1 MINSSFLFGG
11 FMYDFSMNDFQKKL
25 FIVFY
30 EENGEFLTVY
40 YADGNIEHYEN
51 TEANKERLNLRMKK
65 QVEDAKDFYEE
76 IDKMCKDY
84 KFMSMRDSFFFYLT
98 FFTSLG
104 ISSESLSASALIFIF
119 SLVIA
124 LKKLDSKE
132 KYQSLY
138 ELRYDYLKHEYFL
151 EFEDAFKAMDYSDLR
166 LYDGVSDDTLMFIMQ
181 SDSDKPL
188 DINTIDTLSF
198 EDLIRMVDNYNAIV
212 LDAKNKSLKIEFK
225 NKEDK

>member
-1 MINSSFLFGG
+1 
-11 FMYDFSMNDFQKKL
+11 MYDFSMNDFQKKL

-65 QVEDAKDFYEE
+65 QIEDAKDFFEE
-76 IDKMCKDY
+76 IDKLCKDY
-84 KFMSMRDSFFFYLT
+84 KFVSIRDSFFFYLT

-104 ISSESLSASALIFIF
+104 ISSENLSASALIFIF

-124 LKKLDSKE
+124 VKKVNSKE

-151 EFEDAFKAMDYSDLR
+151 EFEDVFKSMDYSDIR
-166 LYDGVSDDTLMFIMQ
+166 LYEGVSCDTLLFLMM
-181 SDSDKPL
+181 SKKDKPL
-188 DINTIDTLSF
+188 DINLIDILSF

-212 LDAKNKSLKIEFK
+212 LDAKNKSLKMEFK
-225 NKEDK
+225 NEEDK

>member
-1 MINSSFLFGG
+1 
-11 FMYDFSMNDFQKKL
+11 MYDFSMNDFQKKL

-65 QVEDAKDFYEE
+65 QVEDAKDFFEE
-76 IDKMCKDY
+76 IDKLCKDY
-84 KFMSMRDSFFFYLT
+84 KFVSIRDSFFFYLT

-124 LKKLDSKE
+124 VKKVNSKE
-132 KYQSLY
+132 KYQALY

-151 EFEDAFKAMDYSDLR
+151 EFEDVFKSMDYSDIR
-166 LYDGVSDDTLMFIMQ
+166 LYEGVSCDTLLFLMM
-181 SDSDKPL
+181 SKKDKPL
-188 DINTIDTLSF
+188 DINLIDILSF

-212 LDAKNKSLKIEFK
+212 LDAKNKSLKMEFK
-225 NKEDK
+225 NEADK

>member
-1 MINSSFLFGG
+1 
-11 FMYDFSMNDFQKKL
+11 MYDFSMNDFQKKL

-65 QVEDAKDFYEE
+65 QVEDAKDFFEE
-76 IDKMCKDY
+76 IDKLCKDY
-84 KFMSMRDSFFFYLT
+84 KFVSIRDSFFFYLT

-124 LKKLDSKE
+124 VKKVNSKE
-132 KYQSLY
+132 KYQALY

-151 EFEDAFKAMDYSDLR
+151 EFEDVFKSMDYSDIR
-166 LYDGVSDDTLMFIMQ
+166 LYEGVSCDTLLFLMM
-181 SDSDKPL
+181 SKKDKPL
-188 DINTIDTLSF
+188 DINLIDILSF

-212 LDAKNKSLKIEFK
+212 LDAKNKSLKMEFK
-225 NKEDK
+225 NEEDK

>member
-1 MINSSFLFGG
+1 
-11 FMYDFSMNDFQKKL
+11 MYDFSMNDFQKKL

-65 QVEDAKDFYEE
+65 QVEDAKDFFEE
-76 IDKMCKDY
+76 IDKLCKDY
-84 KFMSMRDSFFFYLT
+84 KFVSIRDSFFFYLT

-124 LKKLDSKE
+124 VKKVNSKE
-132 KYQSLY
+132 KYQALY

-151 EFEDAFKAMDYSDLR
+151 EFEDVFKSMNYSDIR
-166 LYDGVSDDTLMFIMQ
+166 LYDGVSGDTLLFLMM
-181 SDSDKPL
+181 SKKDKPL
-188 DINTIDTLSF
+188 DINLIDILSF

-212 LDAKNKSLKIEFK
+212 LDATNKSLKMEFK
-225 NKEDK
+225 NEADK

>member
-1 MINSSFLFGG
+1 
-11 FMYDFSMNDFQKKL
+11 MYDFSTNDFQKKL

-65 QVEDAKDFYEE
+65 QVEDAKDFFEE
-76 IDKMCKDY
+76 IDKLCKDY
-84 KFMSMRDSFFFYLT
+84 KFVSIRDSFFFYLT

-104 ISSESLSASALIFIF
+104 ISSENLSASALIFIF

-124 LKKLDSKE
+124 VKKVNSKE

-151 EFEDAFKAMDYSDLR
+151 EFEDVFKSMDYSDIR
-166 LYDGVSDDTLMFIMQ
+166 IYEGVSCDTLLFLMM
-181 SDSDKPL
+181 SKKDKPL
-188 DINTIDTLSF
+188 DINLIDILSF

-212 LDAKNKSLKIEFK
+212 LDAKNKSLKMEFK
-225 NKEDK
+225 NEEDK

>member
-1 MINSSFLFGG
+1 
-11 FMYDFSMNDFQKKL
+11 MYDFSMNDFQKKL

-65 QVEDAKDFYEE
+65 QVEDAKDFFEE
-76 IDKMCKDY
+76 IDKLCKDY
-84 KFMSMRDSFFFYLT
+84 KFVSIRDSFFFYLT

-124 LKKLDSKE
+124 VKKVNSKE

-151 EFEDAFKAMDYSDLR
+151 EFEDVFKSMDYSDIR
-166 LYDGVSDDTLMFIMQ
+166 LYEGVSCDTLLFLMM
-181 SDSDKPL
+181 SKKDKPL
-188 DINTIDTLSF
+188 DINLIDILSF
-198 EDLIRMVDNYNAIV
+198 EDLIRMVDNYNAIA
-212 LDAKNKSLKIEFK
+212 LDAKNKSLKMEFK
-225 NKEDK
+225 NEEDK

>member
-1 MINSSFLFGG
+1 
-11 FMYDFSMNDFQKKL
+11 MYDFSMNDFQKKL

-30 EENGEFLTVY
+30 EGNGEFLTVY

-65 QVEDAKDFYEE
+65 QVEDAKDFFEE
-76 IDKMCKDY
+76 IDKLCKDY
-84 KFMSMRDSFFFYLT
+84 KFVSIRDSFFFYLT

-104 ISSESLSASALIFIF
+104 ISSENLSASALIFIF

-124 LKKLDSKE
+124 VKKVNSKE

-138 ELRYDYLKHEYFL
+138 ELRYDYLKHEFFL
-151 EFEDAFKAMDYSDLR
+151 EFEDVFKSMDYSDIR
-166 LYDGVSDDTLMFIMQ
+166 LYEGVSCDTLLFLMM
-181 SDSDKPL
+181 SKKDKPL
-188 DINTIDTLSF
+188 DINLIDILSF

-212 LDAKNKSLKIEFK
+212 LDAKNKSLKMEFK
-225 NKEDK
+225 NEADK

>member
-1 MINSSFLFGG
+1 
-11 FMYDFSMNDFQKKL
+11 MYDFSMNDFQKKL

-40 YADGNIEHYEN
+40 YADGNIEYYEN

-65 QVEDAKDFYEE
+65 QVEDAKDFFEE
-76 IDKMCKDY
+76 IDKLCKDY
-84 KFMSMRDSFFFYLT
+84 KFVSIRDSFFFYLT

-124 LKKLDSKE
+124 VKKVNSKE
-132 KYQSLY
+132 KYQALY

-151 EFEDAFKAMDYSDLR
+151 EFEDVFKSMDYSDIR
-166 LYDGVSDDTLMFIMQ
+166 LYEGVSCDTLLFLMM
-181 SDSDKPL
+181 SKKDKPL
-188 DINTIDTLSF
+188 DINLIDILSF

-212 LDAKNKSLKIEFK
+212 LDAKNKSLKMEFK
-225 NKEDK
+225 NEADK

>member
-1 MINSSFLFGG
+1 
-11 FMYDFSMNDFQKKL
+11 MYDFSMNDFQKKL

-65 QVEDAKDFYEE
+65 QVEDAKDFFEE
-76 IDKMCKDY
+76 IDKLCKDY
-84 KFMSMRDSFFFYLT
+84 KFVSIRDSFFFYLT

-124 LKKLDSKE
+124 VKKVNSKE

-151 EFEDAFKAMDYSDLR
+151 EFEDVFKSMDYSDIR
-166 LYDGVSDDTLMFIMQ
+166 LYEGVSCDTLLFLMM
-181 SDSDKPL
+181 SKKDKPL
-188 DINTIDTLSF
+188 DINLIDILSF

-212 LDAKNKSLKIEFK
+212 LDAKNKSLKMEFK
-225 NKEDK
+225 NEADK

>member
-1 MINSSFLFGG
+1 
-11 FMYDFSMNDFQKKL
+11 MYDFSMNDFQKKL

-30 EENGEFLTVY
+30 EETGEFLTVY

-51 TEANKERLNLRMKK
+51 TEANKERLNIRMKK
-65 QVEDAKDFYEE
+65 QVEDAKDFFEE
-76 IDKMCKDY
+76 IDKLCKDY
-84 KFMSMRDSFFFYLT
+84 KFVSIRDSFFFYLT

-104 ISSESLSASALIFIF
+104 ISSENLSASALIFIF

-124 LKKLDSKE
+124 VKKVNSKE

-151 EFEDAFKAMDYSDLR
+151 EFEDVFKSMDYSDIR
-166 LYDGVSDDTLMFIMQ
+166 LYEGVSCDTLLFLMM
-181 SDSDKPL
+181 SKKDKPL
-188 DINTIDTLSF
+188 DINLIDILSF

-212 LDAKNKSLKIEFK
+212 LDAKNKSLKMEFK
-225 NKEDK
+225 NEEDK

>member
-1 MINSSFLFGG
+1 
-11 FMYDFSMNDFQKKL
+11 MYDFSMNDFQKKL

-65 QVEDAKDFYEE
+65 QVEDAKDFFEE
-76 IDKMCKDY
+76 IDKLCKDY
-84 KFMSMRDSFFFYLT
+84 KFVSIRDSFFFYLT

-104 ISSESLSASALIFIF
+104 ISSDSLSASSLIFIF

-124 LKKLDSKE
+124 VKKVNSKE
-132 KYQSLY
+132 KYQALY

-151 EFEDAFKAMDYSDLR
+151 EFEDVFKSMDYSDIR
-166 LYDGVSDDTLMFIMQ
+166 LYDGVSCDTLLFLMM
-181 SDSDKPL
+181 SKKDKPL
-188 DINTIDTLSF
+188 DINLIDILSF

-212 LDAKNKSLKIEFK
+212 LDAKNKSLKMEFK
-225 NKEDK
+225 NEADK

>member
-1 MINSSFLFGG
+1 
-11 FMYDFSMNDFQKKL
+11 MYDFSMNDFQKKL

-65 QVEDAKDFYEE
+65 QIEDAKDFFEE
-76 IDKMCKDY
+76 IDKLCKDY
-84 KFMSMRDSFFFYLT
+84 KFVSIRDSFFFYLT

-104 ISSESLSASALIFIF
+104 ISSENLSASALIFIF

-124 LKKLDSKE
+124 VKKVNSKE

-151 EFEDAFKAMDYSDLR
+151 EFEDVFKSMDYSDIR
-166 LYDGVSDDTLMFIMQ
+166 LYEGVSCDTLLFLMM
-181 SDSDKPL
+181 SKKDKPL
-188 DINTIDTLSF
+188 DINLIDILSF

-212 LDAKNKSLKIEFK
+212 LDAKNKSLKMELK
-225 NKEDK
+225 NEADK

>member
-1 MINSSFLFGG
+1 
-11 FMYDFSMNDFQKKL
+11 MYDFSTNDFQKKL

-65 QVEDAKDFYEE
+65 QVEDAKDFFEE
-76 IDKMCKDY
+76 IDKLCKDY
-84 KFMSMRDSFFFYLT
+84 KFVSIRDSFFFYLT

-104 ISSESLSASALIFIF
+104 ISSENLSASALIFIF

-124 LKKLDSKE
+124 VKKANSKE

-151 EFEDAFKAMDYSDLR
+151 DFEDVFKAMDYSDLR
-166 LYDGVSDDTLMFIMQ
+166 LYDGVSCDTLLFLMM
-181 SDSDKPL
+181 SKKDKPL
-188 DINTIDTLSF
+188 DINLIDILSF

-212 LDAKNKSLKIEFK
+212 LDAKNKSLKMEFK
-225 NKEDK
+225 NEADK

>member
-1 MINSSFLFGG
+1 
-11 FMYDFSMNDFQKKL
+11 MYDFSMNDFQKKL

-65 QVEDAKDFYEE
+65 QVEDAKDFFEE
-76 IDKMCKDY
+76 IDKLCKDY
-84 KFMSMRDSFFFYLT
+84 KFVSIRDSFFFYLT

-104 ISSESLSASALIFIF
+104 ISSENLSASALIFIF

-124 LKKLDSKE
+124 VKKVNSKE
-132 KYQSLY
+132 KYQALY

-151 EFEDAFKAMDYSDLR
+151 EFEDVFKSMDYSDIR
-166 LYDGVSDDTLMFIMQ
+166 LYEGVSCDTLLFLMM
-181 SDSDKPL
+181 SKKDKPL
-188 DINTIDTLSF
+188 DINLIDILSF

-212 LDAKNKSLKIEFK
+212 LDAKNKRLKMELK
-225 NKEDK
+225 NEADK

>member
-1 MINSSFLFGG
+1 
-11 FMYDFSMNDFQKKL
+11 MYDFSMNDFQKKL

-65 QVEDAKDFYEE
+65 QVEDAKDFFEE
-76 IDKMCKDY
+76 IDKLCKDY
-84 KFMSMRDSFFFYLT
+84 KFVSIRDSFFFYLT

-104 ISSESLSASALIFIF
+104 ISSENLSASALIFIF

-124 LKKLDSKE
+124 VKKVNSKE
-132 KYQSLY
+132 KYQALY

-151 EFEDAFKAMDYSDLR
+151 EFEDVFKSMDYSDIR
-166 LYDGVSDDTLMFIMQ
+166 LYEGVSCDTLLFLMM
-181 SDSDKPL
+181 SKKDKPL
-188 DINTIDTLSF
+188 DINLIDILSF

-212 LDAKNKSLKIEFK
+212 LDAKNKSLKMEFK
-225 NKEDK
+225 NEADK

>member
-1 MINSSFLFGG
+1 
-11 FMYDFSMNDFQKKL
+11 MYDFSMNDFQKKL

-65 QVEDAKDFYEE
+65 QVEDAKDFFEE
-76 IDKMCKDY
+76 IDKLCKDY
-84 KFMSMRDSFFFYLT
+84 KFVSIRDSFFFYLT

-124 LKKLDSKE
+124 VKKVNSKE
-132 KYQSLY
+132 KYQALY

-151 EFEDAFKAMDYSDLR
+151 EFEDVFKSMDYSDIR
-166 LYDGVSDDTLMFIMQ
+166 LYEGVSCDTLLFLMM
-181 SDSDKPL
+181 SKKDKPL
-188 DINTIDTLSF
+188 DINLIDILSF
-198 EDLIRMVDNYNAIV
+198 EDLIRMVDNYNAIA
-212 LDAKNKSLKIEFK
+212 LDAKNKSLKMEFK
-225 NKEDK
+225 NEADK

>member
-1 MINSSFLFGG
+1 
-11 FMYDFSMNDFQKKL
+11 MYDFSMNDFQKKL

-65 QVEDAKDFYEE
+65 QVEDAKDFFEE
-76 IDKMCKDY
+76 IDKLCKDY
-84 KFMSMRDSFFFYLT
+84 KFVSIRDSFFFYLT

-124 LKKLDSKE
+124 VKKVNSKE
-132 KYQSLY
+132 KYQALY

-151 EFEDAFKAMDYSDLR
+151 EFEDVFKSMDYSDIR
-166 LYDGVSDDTLMFIMQ
+166 LYDGVSCDTLLFLMM
-181 SDSDKPL
+181 SKKDKPL
-188 DINTIDTLSF
+188 DINLIDILSF
-198 EDLIRMVDNYNAIV
+198 EDLIRMVDNYNAIA
-212 LDAKNKSLKIEFK
+212 LDAKNKSLKMEFK
-225 NKEDK
+225 NEEDK

>member
-1 MINSSFLFGG
+1 
-11 FMYDFSMNDFQKKL
+11 MYDFSMNDFQKKL

-65 QVEDAKDFYEE
+65 QVEDAKDFFEE
-76 IDKMCKDY
+76 IDKLCKDY
-84 KFMSMRDSFFFYLT
+84 KFVSIRDSFFFYLT

-104 ISSESLSASALIFIF
+104 ISSENLSASALIFIF

-124 LKKLDSKE
+124 VKKVNSKE
-132 KYQSLY
+132 KYQALY
-138 ELRYDYLKHEYFL
+138 ELRYDYLKHEFFL
-151 EFEDAFKAMDYSDLR
+151 EFEDVFKSMDYSDIR
-166 LYDGVSDDTLMFIMQ
+166 LYEGVSCDTLLFLMM
-181 SDSDKPL
+181 SKKDKPL
-188 DINTIDTLSF
+188 DINLIDILSF

-212 LDAKNKSLKIEFK
+212 LDAKNKSLKMEFK
-225 NKEDK
+225 NEADK

>member
-1 MINSSFLFGG
+1 
-11 FMYDFSMNDFQKKL
+11 
-25 FIVFY
+25 
-30 EENGEFLTVY
+30 
-40 YADGNIEHYEN
+40 
-51 TEANKERLNLRMKK
+51 MKK

-166 LYDGVSDDTLMFIMQ
+166 LYNGISDDTLMFIMQ
-181 SDSDKPL
+181 SESDKPL

-198 EDLIRMVDNYNAIV
+198 EDLIRMVDNYNAII
-212 LDAKNKSLKIEFK
+212 LDAKNKSLKIKFK
-225 NKEDK
+225 NEEDK

>member
-1 MINSSFLFGG
+1 
-11 FMYDFSMNDFQKKL
+11 MYDFSMNDFQKKL

-65 QVEDAKDFYEE
+65 QVEDAKDFFEE
-76 IDKMCKDY
+76 IDKLCKDY
-84 KFMSMRDSFFFYLT
+84 KFVSIRDSFFFYLT

-124 LKKLDSKE
+124 VKKVNSKE
-132 KYQSLY
+132 KYQTLY
-138 ELRYDYLKHEYFL
+138 ELRYDYLKHEFFL
-151 EFEDAFKAMDYSDLR
+151 EFEDVFKSMDYSDIR
-166 LYDGVSDDTLMFIMQ
+166 LYEGVSCDTLLFLMM
-181 SDSDKPL
+181 SKKDKPL
-188 DINTIDTLSF
+188 DINLIDILSF

-212 LDAKNKSLKIEFK
+212 LDAKNKSLKMEFK
-225 NKEDK
+225 NEADK

>member
-1 MINSSFLFGG
+1 
-11 FMYDFSMNDFQKKL
+11 MYDFSMNDFQKKL

-65 QVEDAKDFYEE
+65 QVEDAKDFFEE
-76 IDKMCKDY
+76 IDKLCKDY
-84 KFMSMRDSFFFYLT
+84 KFVSIRDSFFFYLT

-124 LKKLDSKE
+124 VKKANSKE

-151 EFEDAFKAMDYSDLR
+151 DFEDVFKSMDYSDIR
-166 LYDGVSDDTLMFIMQ
+166 LYEGVSCDTLLFLMM
-181 SDSDKPL
+181 SKKDKPL
-188 DINTIDTLSF
+188 DINLIDILSF

-212 LDAKNKSLKIEFK
+212 LDAKNKSLKMELK
-225 NKEDK
+225 NEADK

>member
-1 MINSSFLFGG
+1 
-11 FMYDFSMNDFQKKL
+11 MYDFSMNDFQKKL

-51 TEANKERLNLRMKK
+51 TKANKERLNLRMKK
-65 QVEDAKDFYEE
+65 QVEDAKDFFEE
-76 IDKMCKDY
+76 IDKLCKDY
-84 KFMSMRDSFFFYLT
+84 KFVSIRDSFFFYLT

-104 ISSESLSASALIFIF
+104 ISSENLSASALIFIF

-124 LKKLDSKE
+124 VKKVNSKE
-132 KYQSLY
+132 KYQALY

-151 EFEDAFKAMDYSDLR
+151 KFEDVFKSMDYSDIR
-166 LYDGVSDDTLMFIMQ
+166 LYEGVSCDTLLFLMM
-181 SDSDKPL
+181 SKKDKPL
-188 DINTIDTLSF
+188 DINLIDILSF

-212 LDAKNKSLKIEFK
+212 LDAKNKRLKMELK
-225 NKEDK
+225 NEADK

>member
-1 MINSSFLFGG
+1 
-11 FMYDFSMNDFQKKL
+11 MYDFSMNDFQKKL

-51 TEANKERLNLRMKK
+51 TEAIKERLNLRMKK
-65 QVEDAKDFYEE
+65 QVEDAKDFFEE
-76 IDKMCKDY
+76 IDKLCKDY
-84 KFMSMRDSFFFYLT
+84 DGVSIRDSFFFYLT

-124 LKKLDSKE
+124 VKKANSKE

-151 EFEDAFKAMDYSDLR
+151 DFEDVFKAMDYSDLR
-166 LYDGVSDDTLMFIMQ
+166 LYDGVSCDTLLFLMM
-181 SDSDKPL
+181 SKKDKPL
-188 DINTIDTLSF
+188 DINLIDILSF

-212 LDAKNKSLKIEFK
+212 LDAKNKSLKMEFK
-225 NKEDK
+225 NEADK

>member
-1 MINSSFLFGG
+1 
-11 FMYDFSMNDFQKKL
+11 MYDFSMNDFQKKL

-65 QVEDAKDFYEE
+65 QVEDAKDFFEE
-76 IDKMCKDY
+76 IDKLCKDY
-84 KFMSMRDSFFFYLT
+84 KFVSIRDSFFFYLT

-124 LKKLDSKE
+124 VKKVNSKE

-151 EFEDAFKAMDYSDLR
+151 EFEDVFKSMDYSDIR
-166 LYDGVSDDTLMFIMQ
+166 LYEGVSCDTLLFLMM
-181 SDSDKPL
+181 SKKDKPL
-188 DINTIDTLSF
+188 DINLIDILSF

-212 LDAKNKSLKIEFK
+212 LDAKNKSLKMEFK
-225 NKEDK
+225 NEEDK

>member
-1 MINSSFLFGG
+1 
-11 FMYDFSMNDFQKKL
+11 MYDFSMNDFQKKL

-65 QVEDAKDFYEE
+65 QVEDAKDFFEE
-76 IDKMCKDY
+76 IDKLCKDY
-84 KFMSMRDSFFFYLT
+84 KFVSIRDSFFFYLT

-104 ISSESLSASALIFIF
+104 ISSENLSASALIFIF

-124 LKKLDSKE
+124 VKKVNSKE

-151 EFEDAFKAMDYSDLR
+151 EFEDVFKSMDYSDIR
-166 LYDGVSDDTLMFIMQ
+166 LYEGVSCDTLLFLMM
-181 SDSDKPL
+181 SKKDKPL
-188 DINTIDTLSF
+188 DINLIDILSF

-212 LDAKNKSLKIEFK
+212 LDAKNKSLKMEFK
-225 NKEDK
+225 NEADK

>member
-1 MINSSFLFGG
+1 
-11 FMYDFSMNDFQKKL
+11 MYDFSMNDFQKKL

-65 QVEDAKDFYEE
+65 QVEDAKDFFEE
-76 IDKMCKDY
+76 IDKLCKDY
-84 KFMSMRDSFFFYLT
+84 KFVSIRDSFFFYLT

-104 ISSESLSASALIFIF
+104 ISSENLSASALIFIF

-124 LKKLDSKE
+124 VKKVNSKE
-132 KYQSLY
+132 KYQALY

-151 EFEDAFKAMDYSDLR
+151 EFEDVFKSMDYSDIR
-166 LYDGVSDDTLMFIMQ
+166 LYEGVSCDTLLFLMM
-181 SDSDKPL
+181 SKKDKPL
-188 DINTIDTLSF
+188 DINLIDILSF

-212 LDAKNKSLKIEFK
+212 LDAKNKSLKMEFK
-225 NKEDK
+225 NEEDK

>member
-1 MINSSFLFGG
+1 
-11 FMYDFSMNDFQKKL
+11 MYDFSMNDFQKKL

-65 QVEDAKDFYEE
+65 QIEDAKDFFEE
-76 IDKMCKDY
+76 IDKLCKDY
-84 KFMSMRDSFFFYLT
+84 KFVSIRDSFFFYLT

-104 ISSESLSASALIFIF
+104 ISSENLSASTLIFIF

-124 LKKLDSKE
+124 VKKVNSKE

-151 EFEDAFKAMDYSDLR
+151 EFEDVFKSMDYSDIR
-166 LYDGVSDDTLMFIMQ
+166 LYEGVSCDTLLFLMM
-181 SDSDKPL
+181 SKKDKPL
-188 DINTIDTLSF
+188 DINLIDILSF

-212 LDAKNKSLKIEFK
+212 LDAKNKSLKMEFK
-225 NKEDK
+225 NEEDK

>member
-1 MINSSFLFGG
+1 
-11 FMYDFSMNDFQKKL
+11 MYDFSMNDFQKKL

-65 QVEDAKDFYEE
+65 QVEDAKDFFEE
-76 IDKMCKDY
+76 IDKLCKDY
-84 KFMSMRDSFFFYLT
+84 KFVSIRDSFFFYLT

-124 LKKLDSKE
+124 VKKANSKE

-151 EFEDAFKAMDYSDLR
+151 DFEDVFKSMDYSDIR
-166 LYDGVSDDTLMFIMQ
+166 LYEGVSCDTLLFLMM
-181 SDSDKPL
+181 SKKDKPL
-188 DINTIDTLSF
+188 DINLIDILSF

-212 LDAKNKSLKIEFK
+212 LDAKNKSLKMEFK
-225 NKEDK
+225 NEADK

>member
-1 MINSSFLFGG
+1 
-11 FMYDFSMNDFQKKL
+11 MYDFSMNDFQKKL

-65 QVEDAKDFYEE
+65 QVEDAKDFFEE
-76 IDKMCKDY
+76 IDKLCKDY
-84 KFMSMRDSFFFYLT
+84 KFVSIRDSFFFYLT

-104 ISSESLSASALIFIF
+104 ISSENLSASALLFIF

-124 LKKLDSKE
+124 VKKVNSKE

-151 EFEDAFKAMDYSDLR
+151 KFEDVFKSMDYSDIR
-166 LYDGVSDDTLMFIMQ
+166 LYDGVSCDTLLFLMM
-181 SDSDKPL
+181 SKKDKPL
-188 DINTIDTLSF
+188 DINLIDILSF
-198 EDLIRMVDNYNAIV
+198 EDLIRMVNNYNAIV
-212 LDAKNKSLKIEFK
+212 LDAKNKSLKMEFK
-225 NKEDK
+225 NEADK

>member
-1 MINSSFLFGG
+1 
-11 FMYDFSMNDFQKKL
+11 MYDFSMNDFQKKL

-40 YADGNIEHYEN
+40 YADDNIEHYEN

-65 QVEDAKDFYEE
+65 QVEDAKDFFEE
-76 IDKMCKDY
+76 IDKLCKDY
-84 KFMSMRDSFFFYLT
+84 KFVSIRDSFFFYLT

-124 LKKLDSKE
+124 VKKVNSKE

-151 EFEDAFKAMDYSDLR
+151 EFEDVFKSMDYSDIR
-166 LYDGVSDDTLMFIMQ
+166 LYEGVSCDTLLFLMM
-181 SDSDKPL
+181 SKKDKPL
-188 DINTIDTLSF
+188 DINLIDILSF

-212 LDAKNKSLKIEFK
+212 LDAKNKSLKMEFK
-225 NKEDK
+225 NEADK